1 MIAQLWVAG
10 QWCLASTRMPTMTNA
25 LASDYG
31 RSRASALEAGVDAA
45 LDRVRAAWKQYRA
58 YRRTLAEL
66 RDLSPRMLRDLDFD
80 RGDLASIAHREVY
93 GR

>member
-1 MIAQLWVAG
+1 MVPRVHKDADHDG
-10 QWCLASTRMPTMTNA
+10 

-45 LDRVRAAWKQYRA
+45 LDRVRTAWKQYPA
-58 YRRTLAEL
+58 YRRTHAEL
-66 RDLSPRMLRDLDFD
+66 RDLSPRMLHALDFD
-80 RGDLASIAHREVY
+80 RDDLASIAHREVY